1 MAEQNPPNDA
11 EQKTKRKLPLKAIL
25 IILGVL
31 LMEGGTIVVFKVF
44 SKPSLAE
51 GSSSIE
57 KTAENPT
64 KDEAEIILAEGF
76 SVDNHMAGHTTLKVT
91 MDIAFKVKK
100 DNKDNVEIL
109 VEDHKR
115 EMLDRIRTLVA
126 GAQPDHIKKEP
137 DLQVIKRE
145 IKLAVEEIIGKE
157 LVEDIL
163 ITDWTTYESGY

>member
-1 MAEQNPPNDA
+1 
-11 EQKTKRKLPLKAIL
+11 
-25 IILGVL
+25 
-31 LMEGGTIVVFKVF
+31 MEGGTIVMFKVF
-44 SKPSLAE
+44 SKPSPAE

-57 KTAENPT
+57 KTDENPT
-64 KDEAEIILAEGF
+64 KDEAEIMVAENF

-91 MDIAFKVKK
+91 MGIAFKVKK
-100 DNKDNVEIL
+100 DNKENVAVL

-157 LVEDIL
+157 LVEEVL
-163 ITDWTTYESGY
+163 LPNWTTYESGY